1 MSLSSHLEELKRKHQ
16 SLSEAVEAAQRA
28 PSVDDARITDLKKK
42 KTAPEGRDFA
52 SLHDLTHVRR
62 CLRISFGMAARIS
75 CHSGATGDQDRRKHQ
90 CCAGLCDARDDQC
103 DG

>member
-42 KTAPEGRDFA
+42 K
-52 SLHDLTHVRR
+52 
-62 CLRISFGMAARIS
+62 LRLKEEILRLS
-75 CHSGATGDQDRRKHQ
+75 TT
-90 CCAGLCDARDDQC
+90 
-103 DG
+103 